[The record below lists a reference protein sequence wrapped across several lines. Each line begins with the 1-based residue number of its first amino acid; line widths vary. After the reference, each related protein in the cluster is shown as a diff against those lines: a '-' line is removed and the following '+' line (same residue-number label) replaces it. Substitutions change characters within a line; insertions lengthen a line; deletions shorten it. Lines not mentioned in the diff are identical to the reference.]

1 MQKNVLRG
9 LIILS
14 TLILGMGLQSCS
26 KEKSSKAPSHLDELQ
41 GIWKTVEG
49 DASDVE
55 VPTYYIFEN
64 KNLKVLDL
72 ARVNGN
78 LEFDDSMDY
87 IITEEDGYTFKFK
100 ISDKEYEKG
109 LNTQK
114 EDIEK
119 LKKKLE
125 TATDNSVINNLK
137 DDLEEAEEDL
147 KNYILYAKQT
157 IKMDY
162 SINGKEAKMKVHIV
176 VEGKERTEGIIL
188 TKIESLPEFRQ

>member
-1 MQKNVLRG
+1 MKKHAFKL

-14 TLILGMGLQSCS
+14 TLIVSIGLESCS
-26 KEKSSKAPSHLDELQ
+26 KEKASKAPSHLNELQ
-41 GIWKTVEG
+41 GIWKILEG
-49 DASDVE
+49 DDNDVE
-55 VPTYYIFEN
+55 VPTFYIFEN
-64 KNLKVLDL
+64 KDLKILNL

-78 LEFDDSMDY
+78 LEFDDSTDF
-87 IITEEDGYTFKFK
+87 IITEEDGYAFKFK
-100 ISDKEYEKG
+100 ITDKEYEKG
-109 LNTQK
+109 LKTQK
-114 EDIEK
+114 ENIEK

-137 DDLEEAEEDL
+137 DDLKEAEEDF

-162 SINGKEAKMKVHIV
+162 SIKGKEAKMKIHIF

-188 TKIESLPEFRQ
+188 TKIESLPKFKQ

>member
-1 MQKNVLRG
+1 MQKNILRG

-14 TLILGMGLQSCS
+14 TLILGIGLQSCS

-49 DASDVE
+49 DESDVE

-72 ARVNGN
+72 ARVNGS

-100 ISDKEYEKG
+100 ISEKEYEKG
-109 LNTQK
+109 LNTQR

-162 SINGKEAKMKVHIV
+162 SINGKKAKMKIHMYFK
-176 VEGKERTEGIIL
+176 GKERTEDIIL

>member
-14 TLILGMGLQSCS
+14 TLILGIGLQSCS
-26 KEKSSKAPSHLDELQ
+26 KEKASKAPSHLDELQ

-78 LEFDDSMDY
+78 LEFDYSMDY

-137 DDLEEAEEDL
+137 NDLKEAEEDL

-162 SINGKEAKMKVHIV
+162 SIKGKEAKMKVHMYFK
-176 VEGKERTEGIIL
+176 GKERSENIIL

>member
-14 TLILGMGLQSCS
+14 TLILGIGLQSCS

-72 ARVNGN
+72 ARVNGS

-100 ISDKEYEKG
+100 ISEKEYEKG

-137 DDLEEAEEDL
+137 DDLKEAEEDL

-162 SINGKEAKMKVHIV
+162 SINGKQAKMKVHMYFK
-176 VEGKERTEGIIL
+176 GKERSENIIL
-188 TKIESLPEFRQ
+188 TKIESLPEFKQ

>member
-1 MQKNVLRG
+1 
-9 LIILS
+9 
-14 TLILGMGLQSCS
+14 
-26 KEKSSKAPSHLDELQ
+26 
-41 GIWKTVEG
+41 
-49 DASDVE
+49 
-55 VPTYYIFEN
+55 
-64 KNLKVLDL
+64 
-72 ARVNGN
+72 
-78 LEFDDSMDY
+78 MDY

-100 ISDKEYEKG
+100 ISEKEYEKG
-109 LNTQK
+109 LNTQR

>member
-14 TLILGMGLQSCS
+14 TLILGIGLQSCS
-26 KEKSSKAPSHLDELQ
+26 KEKASKAPSHLDELQ

-78 LEFDDSMDY
+78 LEFDYSMDY

-137 DDLEEAEEDL
+137 DDLKEAEEDL

-162 SINGKEAKMKVHIV
+162 SIKGKEAKMKVHMYFK
-176 VEGKERTEGIIL
+176 GKERSENIIL

>member
-1 MQKNVLRG
+1 MQKNILRG

-14 TLILGMGLQSCS
+14 TLILGIGLQSCS

-49 DASDVE
+49 DESDVE

-72 ARVNGN
+72 ARVNGS

-100 ISDKEYEKG
+100 ISEKEYEKG
-109 LNTQK
+109 LNTQR